1 MKLFYCYGYWL
12 YLKSD
17 LWTKLGKAECS
28 GKNHAGLVELCVF
41 DLETG
46 CTCRVPRKKWCKSQ
60 KREWNELLD
69 QITLIIWKT
78 TTLGGWYHYTAMF
91 ELQGRSWNV
100 RVSKNLVYSLSSSIF
115 QSKVET
121 EVWVMGGKGGC
132 TILQTLGGGA
142 GVRIVERDMRDM
154 LDMPPGEVLPPSLD
168 RVGLCLPVLDRVG
181 LELLP
186 PCICI
191 KDVSSSSSTS
201 SSIATL
207 Q

>member
-1 MKLFYCYGYWL
+1 
-12 YLKSD
+12 
-17 LWTKLGKAECS
+17 
-28 GKNHAGLVELCVF
+28 
-41 DLETG
+41 
-46 CTCRVPRKKWCKSQ
+46 
-60 KREWNELLD
+60 
-69 QITLIIWKT
+69 
-78 TTLGGWYHYTAMF
+78 
-91 ELQGRSWNV
+91 
-100 RVSKNLVYSLSSSIF
+100 
-115 QSKVET
+115 
-121 EVWVMGGKGGC
+121 MGGKGGC

-154 LDMPPGEVLPPSLD
+154 LDMPPGELLPPSLD
-168 RVGLCLPVLDRVG
+168 RVGLCLPALDRVG